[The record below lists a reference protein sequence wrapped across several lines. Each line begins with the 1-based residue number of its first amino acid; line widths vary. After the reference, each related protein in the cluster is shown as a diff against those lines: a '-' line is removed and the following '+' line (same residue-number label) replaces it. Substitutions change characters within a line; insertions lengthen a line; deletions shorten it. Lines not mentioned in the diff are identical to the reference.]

1 MRFSV
6 VKNRRDALTGDP
18 RDAFLIEDNWDDW
31 YMFAT
36 NFVLVV
42 FDDDGQRHDLGAV
55 KIGKFGLT
63 KDDYRPNL
71 PDQFEAL
78 DERFFSL
85 GQDANYYERV
95 VNLGT
100 EIASALMTALRDVVA
115 DLDLYRRA
123 KHEDVMG
130 MSLMRFVNERTL
142 TEQFHR
148 ILGGGTRLTEYKFS
162 YSGPDQINPESDPIE
177 LSFHVEPL
185 ATPPT
190 NIHVLIGRNGVGKSF
205 LLNAMSRALVFPNGS
220 ENETGQFS
228 GSPSLISFDDDF
240 NVFSSPFAN
249 IVSVTFSA
257 FDDFPVVRRPK
268 NATKGVPYTNI
279 GLRKYGIVDEKGTRK
294 YGAVT
299 RLADELSQDF
309 IDSAK
314 ICALDDRRDRWLSA
328 LRTLES
334 DPLFRESGIYDLP
347 SSCADRFGVRA
358 GKTFRG
364 LSSGHKIVLL
374 TLTKLVERVDERTLV
389 LMDEP
394 ETHLHPPLLAAFVR
408 ALSELLIDRNGVAI
422 IATHS
427 PVVLQE
433 VPRSCV
439 WCIRRHGGT
448 AVAERVQIET
458 FAEHVGR
465 LTHEVFGL
473 EVTESGFHKMIAS
486 AVEPEDDLDAV
497 GQKFDH
503 EIGSEGRALISALL
517 VNKGPPKAE
526 GDE

>member
-6 VKNRRDALTGDP
+6 IHRLRSPTGNP
-18 RDAFLIEDNWDDW
+18 GDAFLLVDNWNDW
-31 YMFAT
+31 FAFAT
-36 NFVLVV
+36 TYVLFV
-42 FDDDGQRHDLGAV
+42 FDDHGQRQDLGPV
-55 KIGKFGLT
+55 KIGRFGLT
-63 KDDYRPNL
+63 KEDYRPDI
-71 PDQFEAL
+71 PEEFEAL

-85 GQDANYYERV
+85 GQDADYYEGV
-95 VNLGT
+95 VKLGPDL
-100 EIASALMTALRDVVA
+100 AQALMTSLRDVVA

-130 MSLMRFVNERTL
+130 VSLMRFVNERTL
-142 TEQFHR
+142 TGQFHR
-148 ILGGGTRLTEYKFS
+148 ILGGGARLTEYEFR
-162 YSGPDQINPESDPIE
+162 YSGPEQIDAASDPIE
-177 LSFHVEPL
+177 LSFHVQPL

-205 LLNAMSRALVFPNGS
+205 LLNAMSRALVYANDS
-220 ENETGQFS
+220 EKETGRFS
-228 GSPSLISFDDDF
+228 DPPSPFSFGDDQSK
-240 NVFSSPFAN
+240 FSSPFAN

-257 FDDFPVVRRPK
+257 FDDFPVVPRPR
-268 NATKGVPYTNI
+268 NATKGVQYTNI
-279 GLRKYGIVDEKGTRK
+279 GLRKVGIVDDGGSRK
-294 YGAVT
+294 YGPVT
-299 RLADELSQDF
+299 RLPDELSQDF

-314 ICALDDRRDRWLSA
+314 ICSLADRRDRWIAA

-334 DPLFRESGIYDLP
+334 DPLFEESGVSGLP
-347 SSCADRFGVRA
+347 YSSADGFGVRA
-358 GKTFRG
+358 GRTFRG

-374 TLTKLVERVDERTLV
+374 TLTKLVEKVDERTLV

-408 ALSELLIDRNGVAI
+408 ALSDLLINRNGVAI
-422 IATHS
+422 VATHS

-439 WCIRRHGGT
+439 WRIRRHGGS

-473 EVTESGFHKMIAS
+473 EVTDSGFHKMIAN

-497 GQKFDH
+497 GRKFDH

-517 VNKGPPKAE
+517 VNSRPSDAE
-526 GDE
+526 GNT